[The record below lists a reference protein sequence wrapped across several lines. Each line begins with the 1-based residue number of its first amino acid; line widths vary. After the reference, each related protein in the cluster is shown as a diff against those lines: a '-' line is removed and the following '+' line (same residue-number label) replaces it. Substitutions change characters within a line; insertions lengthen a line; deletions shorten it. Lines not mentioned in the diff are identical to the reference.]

1 MTLQEFKDQNKNIP
15 VVTKIGAY
23 DKNYKIN
30 EFSAFIIVDEGILIP
45 EGQELS
51 HSIYVRFLSKEK
63 IKEIYKKF
71 ILEEE

>member
-30 EFSAFIIVDEGILIP
+30 AFIIVDEGILIP
-45 EGQELS
+45 EEQELS
-51 HSIYVRFLSKEK
+51 RTIYVRFLSKEK

-71 ILEEE
+71 ILEE

>member
-23 DKNYKIN
+23 DKNDKLN
-30 EFSAFIIVDEGILIP
+30 EFDAFIIVDEGILIP
-45 EGQELS
+45 EEQELS
-51 HSIYVRFLSKEK
+51 RITYARLLSKEK

-71 ILEEE
+71 ILEE